1 VWVPGAATA
10 DRGYGEAK
18 VDEELREP
26 GVNTIVNPHKGK
38 PVGGPPRR
46 RARPWVP
53 PAGQVANIRSEGG
66 ISYLKHRY
74 GWDRSRLDAGAR
86 TWCGL
91 RVIAH
96 NSVEIA
102 ALIQTRQ
109 VSIHASDSYRLRDSG
124 SRVLYGKITRRDSL
138 RSVNLSTCVGYATR
152 DDDRTTGVVLE
163 MGLIDIVGRNREAR
177 RQGNDDKGYR
187 DRRNRKRE
195 VPLD

>member
-1 VWVPGAATA
+1 MWVPGAATA

-109 VSIHASDSYRLRDSG
+109 AGTANYGNSSDRATAWPAPAHHHRLAPHPHSLTAGGRPELRRSAPFSGG
-124 SRVLYGKITRRDSL
+124 SR
-138 RSVNLSTCVGYATR
+138 
-152 DDDRTTGVVLE
+152 
-163 MGLIDIVGRNREAR
+163 
-177 RQGNDDKGYR
+177 
-187 DRRNRKRE
+187 
-195 VPLD
+195 